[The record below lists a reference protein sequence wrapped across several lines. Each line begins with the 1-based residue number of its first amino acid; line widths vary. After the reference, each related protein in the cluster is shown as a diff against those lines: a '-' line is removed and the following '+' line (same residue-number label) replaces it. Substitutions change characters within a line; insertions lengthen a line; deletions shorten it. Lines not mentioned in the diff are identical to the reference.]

1 MSETPTPP
9 DDLIDLKARWYAAS
23 ETSRRI
29 GKEPPAGARE
39 RLDLVQPP
47 VHVAAP
53 VEHWLTYMS
62 EDQQQR
68 LAQARAEVMRI
79 VLELA
84 DHPWLRSLPFGTR
97 MDAEAVVN
105 RLARER
111 YEQQAL
117 AAA

>member
-1 MSETPTPP
+1 MPETHTPP

-39 RLDLVQPP
+39 RLNLVQPP

-68 LAQARAEVMRI
+68 LAQARAEVMRL

-84 DHPWLRSLPFGTR
+84 DHPWWKTLPP
-97 MDAEAVVN
+97 DATGPGRIEVN

-111 YEQQAL
+111 YERQAL